1 MALLGL
7 PWGSMGLPLE
17 FRCGSAWALFGFAV
31 LEIAT
36 YKLTSFFNYFLQV
49 INFKDDDDTNDDMQI
64 VKKTFFTGMLFIRF
78 VTLLLQFFIIIVYAD
93 IRNDLKLEY
102 SALSNCRKQ

>member
-1 MALLGL
+1 MMR
-7 PWGSMGLPLE
+7 GSIQEVQLQLVI
-17 FRCGSAWALFGFAV
+17 AALFGFAV

-49 INFKDDDDTNDDMQI
+49 INFKDDDDTNDEMQI

-78 VTLLLQFFIIIVYAD
+78 VTLLLQFFIIIA
-93 IRNDLKLEY
+93 KLH
-102 SALSNCRKQ
+102 